1 MQGIILVNKPQ
12 GPTSFAAVARI
23 KRLAGQKRVG
33 HTGTLDPMASGVL
46 PILAGR
52 AAALSDYLM
61 CTDKRYT
68 AVCRLGITTDT
79 YDITGEVIK
88 TAEYNVTTE
97 QLEKV
102 LQNYRGKIMQTP
114 PMFSAI
120 KRDGVKMYEL
130 ARRGQAVQLEAR
142 RIEIK
147 QLDLLEFD
155 GTEFKIDVICSK
167 GTYIRSLCH
176 DIGDSL
182 GCGAVLTSLERTMT
196 GGFKIEDCV
205 PLDSLTEDN
214 IASFCKNE
222 DIAVSH
228 LPFVQVTK
236 PQATRF
242 SNGGALDVNRVRFD
256 GEEGTIL
263 RVKYEDTL
271 VGIGCICDGQIKIKC
286 VINNIL

>member
-23 KRLAGQKRVG
+23 KRLAGLKRVG

-46 PILAGR
+46 PILVGR
-52 AAALSDYLM
+52 AAALSDYIISA
-61 CTDKRYT
+61 DKRYT

-79 YDITGEVIK
+79 YDIMGAVTNTAAPEV
-88 TAEYNVTTE
+88 TRE
-97 QLEKV
+97 QLKKV
-102 LQNYRGKIMQTP
+102 LENFRGAIMQIP

-130 ARRGQAVQLEAR
+130 ARRGQTAQLDAR
-142 RIEIK
+142 KVEIK
-147 QLDLLEFD
+147 RLDLLAFD
-155 GTEFKIDVICSK
+155 GTDFKIDVVCSK

-176 DIGDSL
+176 DIGKSL
-182 GCGAVLTSLERTMT
+182 GCGATLASLERTMT
-196 GGFKIEDCV
+196 GAFKIDDCV
-205 PLDSLTEDN
+205 PLNDLTADN
-214 IASFCKNE
+214 IESFCKNE

-228 LPFVQVTK
+228 LPFVQVTR

-242 SNGGALDVNRVRFD
+242 SNGGSLDINRVKFQGD
-256 GEEGTIL
+256 EGTVL
-263 RVKYEDTL
+263 RVKYENTL
-271 VGIGCICDGQIKIKC
+271 VGIGYICDGQIKIRC